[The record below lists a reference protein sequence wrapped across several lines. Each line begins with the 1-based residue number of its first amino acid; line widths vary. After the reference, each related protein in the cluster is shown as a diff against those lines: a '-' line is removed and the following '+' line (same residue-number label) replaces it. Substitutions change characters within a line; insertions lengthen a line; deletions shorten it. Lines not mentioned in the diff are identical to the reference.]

1 MLELRTGG
9 GDQMSETRGKM
20 KEGGFRLFV
29 AMAVM
34 MVAFAG
40 LVTFQA
46 FGADESDAADES
58 YEASV
63 VSNGV
68 ETKYATLEGAFGDAV
83 DGDKIVL
90 LKAVTGV
97 DVIIV
102 NGGKTID
109 FDLNGFKMEFGTTSG
124 FKLEDAGLDIIGKGT
139 ITFAEDLTSST
150 VAIRVMG
157 SNESGTS
164 NYTML
169 SVGPGVTIIGNYGVI
184 VTPVNIDGNSNA
196 IQDGIVIDIY
206 GTVIAYGPGAA
217 LFVNGQLKNQ
227 ETSAPKITVHD
238 GASVIGRGT
247 NGNVAMGI
255 YAAGYAQWNL
265 EGGYVEGNSGI
276 EIRAGVLNIT
286 DAVIVATEIPTTVTP
301 NGNGSTTDGAGIAVA
316 QHTTKLNIQ
325 VTINGGSISG
335 YTALN
340 IVNPQK
346 NSDSDI
352 AKVSVE
358 VNGGTFACNNGG
370 KVAVGS
376 IDQITG
382 FINGGTFSSDVSAY
396 VASGVSIVQKGAI
409 WYVGDDSSSST
420 TEAVVDGE
428 VVVDNPESTTASFI
442 VTEAQP
448 KATIKTSL
456 SGISMTVN
464 VTDLAQGSYEFI
476 VEKVEKPVVGTNV
489 IRIETPNVTISS
501 IAISVPI
508 EVPSGHYVSSDYYNE
523 ATGEREYL
531 SGVSY
536 SGGMLSFST
545 NHNSYYG
552 YEYTTS
558 TVVYDDDDYYPIVP
572 VTPASTSSNDDD
584 TKTIVACAAAAVAAA
599 LAVAFFLV
607 DSRRP

>member
-1 MLELRTGG
+1 
-9 GDQMSETRGKM
+9 MSETRGKM
-20 KEGGFRLFV
+20 KKGGFRLFV

-68 ETKYATLEGAFGDAV
+68 ETKYATLEEAFANAKS
-83 DGDKIVL
+83 GDKIVL
-90 LKAVTGV
+90 LKSVSDV
-97 DVIIV
+97 DDIIITD
-102 NGGKTID
+102 GKELT
-109 FDLNGFKMEFGTTSG
+109 FDLNNGTVYFDFKKNIKIDGGSLG
-124 FKLEDAGLDIIGKGT
+124 IIGKGT
-139 ITFAEDLTSST
+139 LSEEQNGAYLAPIRLYGST
-150 VAIRVMG
+150 I
-157 SNESGTS
+157 SGTS
-164 NYTML
+164 DYTKL
-169 SVGPGVTIIGNYGVI
+169 NVGSDVTLIGWAGIFITDVGINTGSSAVR
-184 VTPVNIDGNSNA
+184 
-196 IQDGIVIDIY
+196 DGIVVNFYGKIVGVKDTGNDYGHGIY
-206 GTVIAYGPGAA
+206 
-217 LFVNGQLKNQ
+217 VNGNINNESLTAPIINIYPGSSI
-227 ETSAPKITVHD
+227 ET
-238 GASVIGRGT
+238 G
-247 NGNVAMGI
+247 GNGI
-255 YAAGYAQWNL
+255 YAAGYAQWNIS
-265 EGGYVEGNSGI
+265 GGKIQGITGI
-276 EIRAGVLNIT
+276 EMRAGVLNLT
-286 DAVIVATEIPTTVTP
+286 DSVIVATGIPTTVTP
-301 NGNGSTTDGAGIAVA
+301 NGNGSTTEGAGIAVA
-316 QHTTKLNIQ
+316 QHTTKLKIQ
-325 VTINGGSISG
+325 VTISGGSISG

-340 IVNPQK
+340 IVNPQN

-358 VNGGTFACNNGG
+358 VNGGTFASNNGG

-376 IDQITG
+376 ISQITG

-396 VASGVSIVQKGAI
+396 VASGVSIAQKGAI
-409 WYVGDDSSSST
+409 WYVGDDSSSGT

-464 VTDLAQGSYEFI
+464 VTDLAQGSYEFV

-508 EVPSGHYVSSDYYNE
+508 EVPSGHYVSSVKAYYYNE

-558 TVVYDDDDYYPIVP
+558 AVVYDDDDYYPVVP